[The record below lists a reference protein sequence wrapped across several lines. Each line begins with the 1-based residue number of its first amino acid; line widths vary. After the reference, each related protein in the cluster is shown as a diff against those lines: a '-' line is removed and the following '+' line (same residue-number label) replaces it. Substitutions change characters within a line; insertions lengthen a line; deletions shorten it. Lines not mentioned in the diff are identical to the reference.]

1 MSIIK
6 HRSLFIGILVFCILT
21 LFVAYYIEYVLKH
34 PPCNLCLFE
43 RIPYMFSIILTSSV
57 LVFER
62 YEKIVLI
69 TIGLFFVLGAI
80 VSFYHFGIEQGF
92 IAESAVCDSK
102 NLNLITKED
111 VLNSLKELRISCKD
125 VAFKVFGFSLTTY
138 NIFISILMF
147 LLSTKIYLISHDIKK

>member
-1 MSIIK
+1 MYI
-6 HRSLFIGILVFCILT
+6 T

-92 IAESAVCDSK
+92 FKESLVCNLADSIGSLSSEDL
-102 NLNLITKED
+102 LNE
-111 VLNSLKELRISCKD
+111 LKIKSVSCKD
-125 VAFKVFGFSLTTY
+125 VTFSIFGFSLATFNT
-138 NIFISILMF
+138 IISLV
-147 LLSTKIYLISHDIKK
+147 ISAIMLWIGINYDKN